1 MARRRG
7 VRPAHR
13 GVRPTVGGLLCALA
27 LTAACGT
34 SGGTPSTPTPD
45 RQSTPAPSSA
55 VTVEPIA
62 TPTSLPATGIVRPH
76 PPGPLPGEL
85 VDQTP
90 ASGECTDP
98 YVTPTASPEPLVTPD
113 DPDATTTPQRIF
125 HPTDVTPVATP
136 ELPDVTTDDELAQ
149 RVRDRL
155 GDEASHYAVVIKDLD
170 NGRGVDIDGDRVF
183 YSASLFK
190 LEVMF
195 EIFHLRDQGLLALD
209 EQYVPT
215 DYYAGFG
222 LGPRLVAQCQPVT
235 IADALTAMM
244 AISDNTAAVMLQDRA
259 GAGNINNTMAELGL
273 EQTQLTEDQS
283 LPGTADDFARLL
295 ETIVRS
301 QATSRDS
308 SQAMADL
315 MATETINDRI
325 PRELP
330 AGTLIAHKTGNW
342 TDATHDAGIVY
353 GEKSAYLMVLMSD
366 LGFDSDASLVE
377 ADVAKIAWDY
387 FEGAASP

>member
-1 MARRRG
+1 MARRCGVPPARGG
-7 VRPAHR
+7 VRPAI
-13 GVRPTVGGLLCALA
+13 GGALCALA
-27 LTAACGT
+27 LTTACGT
-34 SGGTPSTPTPD
+34 SGGALPAHAPVE
-45 RQSTPAPSSA
+45 QSAVTRSSA

-62 TPTSLPATGIVRPH
+62 TATSPPATGIVRPH

-85 VDQTP
+85 IDETP
-90 ASGECTDP
+90 ATGECTDP
-98 YVTPTASPEPLVTPD
+98 YVTPTASPEPPVTPD
-113 DPDATTTPQRIF
+113 DPEATSTPQRIF
-125 HPTDVTPVATP
+125 HPTDVTPAPTPDLP
-136 ELPDVTTDDELAQ
+136 ELSTDSDLEQ
-149 RVRDRL
+149 RIRDRL
-155 GDEASHYAVVIKDLD
+155 GDDASHYAVVIKDLRD
-170 NGRGVDIDGDRVF
+170 GRGVAIDGDRVF
-183 YSASLFK
+183 YAASLFK

-215 DYYAGFG
+215 DYYTSFG
-222 LGPRLVAQCQPVT
+222 LGPRLLTQCQPVT

-259 GAGNINNTMAELGL
+259 GAGNINNAMAALAL

-283 LPGTADDFARLL
+283 LPGTANDFARLL
-295 ETIVRS
+295 ETIARA

-330 AGTLIAHKTGNW
+330 PGTLVAHKTGNW

-353 GEKSAYLMVLMSD
+353 GEKAAYIIVLMSD

-387 FEGAASP
+387 FEGTAP